1 MSVQT
6 TYSNFP
12 AVAFAGQLAT
22 IEDADIITGFNADTS
37 DMPFGI
43 AVSYKASPTYNTDM
57 TLPVTSGGAKVAG
70 ILIHSHA
77 HERQYYLPDG
87 TLAGDLAAGGLVPG
101 AKLDI
106 LRRGRVWVT
115 VVQTVAVGDRLFVAW
130 EADSVITYSA
140 AGQIGNADVSSNTLD
155 CTRLGEFVTAAPA
168 GGLAMLDVNFV
179 ARNS

>member
-22 IEDADIITGFNADTS
+22 MEDTDIITGFNEDTS

-77 HERQYYLPDG
+77 HERQYSLPDG

-106 LRRGRVWVT
+106 LRRGRVWVIT
-115 VVQTVAVGDRLFVAW
+115 QQAVAVGDRLFVCFSAGT
-130 EADSVITYSA
+130 VYTA
-140 AGQIGNADVSSNTLD
+140 AGQLGNADESSNTLD
-155 CTRLGEFVTAAPA
+155 CTRLGQWVTAQTTP
-168 GGLAMLDVNFV
+168 GGLALLDVNFV